1 MAAAHRPTPEF
12 PEHLR
17 ALYERFPF
25 ARSIPEDPVAG
36 LQEFRSDPRAAEVG
50 GIFAATL
57 AIGNTTAIRGS
68 FAELLRRAD
77 GDLVRHLVDAPA
89 AERLRRLAGFRH
101 RWIRGD
107 QMAFLASRL
116 HAVQATGSS
125 LERVFA
131 DGLREGEFAGGL
143 DRLSAALRG
152 PDDGTAPAG

>member
-1 MAAAHRPTPEF
+1 MAAAHRPTPGF

-25 ARSIPEDPVAG
+25 ERSIAEDPVAG
-36 LQEFRSDPRAAEVG
+36 LQGFRSDRRAAEVG

-89 AERLRRLAGFRH
+89 PERLRRVAGFRH

-107 QMAFLASRL
+107 QMAHLASRL
-116 HAVQATGSS
+116 HAVHAKGGS
-125 LERVFA
+125 LEQVFA
-131 DGLREGEFAGGL
+131 DGLAHGGFAGGL

-152 PDDGTAPAG
+152 PD